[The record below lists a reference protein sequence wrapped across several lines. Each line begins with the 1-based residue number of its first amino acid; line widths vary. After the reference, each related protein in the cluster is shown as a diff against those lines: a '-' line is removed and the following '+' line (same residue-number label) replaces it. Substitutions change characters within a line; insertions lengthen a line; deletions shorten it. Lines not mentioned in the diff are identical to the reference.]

1 MQIDL
6 SLLVIFFSKMSS
18 KLSKSLGSIFCQDCG
33 TLLINTGEDFI
44 KCSACT
50 CRHNATEYEDIIITT
65 KSKPKTFPSKLR
77 SRHSKIQ
84 QLDNYKEE
92 SASIKEKCPKC
103 GNEEMSY
110 HTMQLRSADEG
121 QTIFYHC
128 IKCGYKFSINS

>member
-1 MQIDL
+1 
-6 SLLVIFFSKMSS
+6 MSS
-18 KLSKSLGSIFCQDCG
+18 KYFGSIFCQDCG
-33 TLLINTGEDFI
+33 TLLFNTGDDFI
-44 KCSACT
+44 ECSACT
-50 CRHNATEYEDIIITT
+50 CRHDATEYESIVITS

-92 SASIKEKCPKC
+92 SASC
-103 GNEEMSY
+103 GNEEMNY

-128 IKCGYKFSINS
+128 TKC